1 MSAVERSDA
10 YLIVKHGLYYKPKSQ
25 GYIGIRDLAG
35 RFSLDEVATL
45 LPNQDSPN
53 QDGMTFVHADDAP
66 EFSDACWDDVKAKWL
81 MQQRDEARAELNAL
95 RQQPAPQSD
104 EAATLQ
110 SRLEES
116 ELDEAWKDGFNA
128 GFGEAK
134 LADDGTE
141 QRLRAELAEAKA
153 ERDEAR
159 AALQARRAGE

>member
-66 EFSDACWDDVKAKWL
+66 EFSDACWDDVKARWL
-81 MQQRDEARAELNAL
+81 MQQRDEARAAL
-95 RQQPAPQSD
+95 QD
-104 EAATLQ
+104 EKEHANVGYGWLSFAKDNLGF
-110 SRLEES
+110 SGGILE
-116 ELDEAWKDGFNA
+116 
-128 GFGEAK
+128 
-134 LADDGTE
+134 
-141 QRLRAELAEAKA
+141 
-153 ERDEAR
+153 
-159 AALQARRAGE
+159 ALSAHQARRAGE